1 MASTADTWELHPQR
15 RMSHSHRDSA
25 DTTLSASVTPLTA
38 EIGVP
43 GSSLYLFSIRGRDQ
57 PGISHLMCQTIADFD
72 QSTLLDISQICIDE
86 LLMLSLLVKVDDEHV
101 AALTKELL
109 LPANRMGVSV
119 SVRQLHDDSGT
130 DSEGGE
136 RPASLEGDD
145 GLCGSED
152 CLIQV
157 VYHPPKGTVVECL
170 PPALLLN
177 VCSIA
182 TREGWSVVSVV
193 HFNPDAPLW
202 VHSLQLR
209 VRQTGDF
216 HPEEPIK
223 DDIYNAAS
231 HPMGSRQRL
240 YLLLQEVCH
249 RVGAEVVVRPYEAP
263 SKPKPKSLVVF
274 GLSEVLVSNDVLM
287 TLLKEAGKDYEG
299 IRAQCEKQ
307 KLSVNETSHRLVAAL
322 EGASRDVVS
331 RTIAQLRLTKG
342 ARKVCQALKYLGF
355 KLALITSSASQSIA
369 RHVQSELGL
378 DYALATE
385 IEVDPNTD
393 KITGKH
399 GTLMDNFR
407 KVDYMRLI
415 ADRENISQENVIV
428 VGDYVHADYLFDQCG
443 YRIHFNSR
451 QQGDLRVLLHLLGYS
466 ETHVRELVELSQ
478 TGPNDSWNTPSIEE
492 QLTPANSTVVAEMD
506 TTSQDDSDR
515 DVALVRSTTLTDP
528 LARSVWDL
536 EPLEGV
542 SPDSALERC
551 DIRVIGPDAP
561 GLMEL
566 LLGPV
571 VKTGTSIGQIV
582 TYNLHGVF
590 CMGMQIYV
598 TDPESRD
605 DCLKDILF
613 ITHGRGMD
621 MQYSTQESLPTLPS
635 FADLENPTGHSPSDG
650 MCN

>member
-1 MASTADTWELHPQR
+1 M
-15 RMSHSHRDSA
+15 
-25 DTTLSASVTPLTA
+25 
-38 EIGVP
+38 GVP

-57 PGISHLMCQTIADFD
+57 PGISHLMCQTIADFEH
-72 QSTLLDISQICIDE
+72 STLLDISQICIDE

-119 SVRQLHDDSGT
+119 SVRQLHDDSGANK
-130 DSEGGE
+130 DGE
-136 RPASLEGDD
+136 DHQASLEGDD

-152 CLIQV
+152 CLVQV
-157 VYHPPKGTVVECL
+157 VYHPPKGTVVQCL

-216 HPEEPIK
+216 LPEESIQ

-231 HPMGSRQRL
+231 HPVGSRQRL

-287 TLLKEAGKDYEG
+287 LLLKEAGKDYDG

-322 EGASRDVVS
+322 EGAPRDVVT
-331 RTIAQLRLTKG
+331 RTISQLRLTKG
-342 ARKVCQALKYLGF
+342 AKKVCQALKYLGF

-385 IEVDPNTD
+385 IEVDPKTD
-393 KITGKH
+393 RITGK
-399 GTLMDNFR
+399 
-407 KVDYMRLI
+407 
-415 ADRENISQENVIV
+415 
-428 VGDYVHADYLFDQCG
+428 
-443 YRIHFNSR
+443 
-451 QQGDLRVLLHLLGYS
+451 
-466 ETHVRELVELSQ
+466 
-478 TGPNDSWNTPSIEE
+478 
-492 QLTPANSTVVAEMD
+492 
-506 TTSQDDSDR
+506 
-515 DVALVRSTTLTDP
+515 
-528 LARSVWDL
+528 
-536 EPLEGV
+536 
-542 SPDSALERC
+542 
-551 DIRVIGPDAP
+551 
-561 GLMEL
+561 
-566 LLGPV
+566 
-571 VKTGTSIGQIV
+571 
-582 TYNLHGVF
+582 
-590 CMGMQIYV
+590 
-598 TDPESRD
+598 
-605 DCLKDILF
+605 
-613 ITHGRGMD
+613 
-621 MQYSTQESLPTLPS
+621 
-635 FADLENPTGHSPSDG
+635 
-650 MCN
+650 